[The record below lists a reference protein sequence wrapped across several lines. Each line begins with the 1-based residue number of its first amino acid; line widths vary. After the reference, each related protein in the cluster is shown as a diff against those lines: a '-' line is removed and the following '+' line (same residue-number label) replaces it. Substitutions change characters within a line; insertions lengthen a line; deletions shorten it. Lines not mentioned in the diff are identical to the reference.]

1 MVESGQEYPESP
13 AAGHGVPNLTT
24 ARLLPGE
31 LELAEITASDSPR
44 LRGIDPDHVRLL
56 AEFGGELP
64 PIVVHAETH
73 RVIDGEHRVEAARRR
88 GDTTIAVL
96 WFHGDEQVAFV
107 LAVEANNS
115 HGLPLSL
122 ADRRAA
128 AVRIFTAFP
137 QWSDR
142 RLAAVCGLS
151 ASTVAH
157 LRRRLQVADGPEPRI
172 GRDGRV
178 RPTDGGARRLK
189 ASEIFRSNPDATLRQ
204 VAAAAGISVGTA
216 RDVKERLRRGAHPV
230 PRAVRGA
237 VSGDA
242 DLAPDLMPDHDAPE
256 DPVQVFI
263 DGCERGRLLE
273 TLCNDPSVRFT
284 ESGRHL
290 LRWLRGRASGVDG
303 WLQALSGLEPHC
315 DFVLAKLA
323 RTVSNEWALLATV
336 VEERARN
343 RADEPSDERPHSDS
357 RSPVAGPRADHGSQ
371 SRYRTSGRA

>member
-1 MVESGQEYPESP
+1 MVESGHEYLGEP
-13 AAGHGVPNLTT
+13 ATALGAPNLTT
-24 ARLLPGE
+24 ARLVPGE
-31 LELAEITASDSPR
+31 LKLAEISAADSPR

-56 AEFGGELP
+56 AESGGVLP
-64 PIVVHAETH
+64 PIVVHAETR

-151 ASTVAH
+151 ASTVAQ
-157 LRRRLQVADGPEPRI
+157 LRRRLQAADGAEPRI
-172 GRDGRV
+172 GRDGKI

-230 PRAVRGA
+230 PRAFRDA
-237 VSGDA
+237 VPGDA
-242 DLAPDLMPDHDAPE
+242 ELVLDQDPPE
-256 DPVQVFI
+256 EPVQVFI
-263 DGCERGRLLE
+263 DGGERGRLLE

-290 LRWLRGRASGVDG
+290 LHWLRGRASGVDG

-336 VEERARN
+336 VEERSRN
-343 RADEPSDERPHSDS
+343 RADEPSDGGPHCDS
-357 RSPVAGPRADHGSQ
+357 RSPVAGPCTDHGRQ
-371 SRYRTSGRA
+371 PRYRKGSRT